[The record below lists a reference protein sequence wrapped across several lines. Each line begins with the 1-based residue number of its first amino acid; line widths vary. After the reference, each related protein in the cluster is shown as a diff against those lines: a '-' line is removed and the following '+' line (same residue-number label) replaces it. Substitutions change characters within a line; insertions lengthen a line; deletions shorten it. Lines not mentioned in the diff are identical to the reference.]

1 MDTGQPETMRRE
13 IEYRDG
19 VRRTFDVRVETVPA
33 GICIISLDITD
44 ELQTLERL
52 RSVES
57 QLAQAQKMEAIGRL
71 AGGIAHDFNNQLT
84 VILGFT
90 QMLLEQHAG
99 VQPQRELQEIEAA
112 AQRSAALI
120 RQLLAFGKRQVLH
133 VAPVSLS
140 DVVRSVTRLLD
151 RLLGDNVVCELRI
164 DPDIELILADAS
176 QLEHVITNLAVNAR
190 DAMPTGGRLTITT
203 GTTEFSEDDA
213 RQHAAMK
220 SGRYAVLTVTDTGHG
235 MDQQTQLRIFE
246 PFFTTKEAGKGTGLG
261 LAMVYGIVKQMNG
274 FIWVYSEVGRGTTFR
289 LYFPVTGARA
299 ESVAPVQPP
308 ATTVAEGLR
317 TILVVEDDR
326 GVREFVTRSLSQHG
340 YEVTAIE
347 SAEQAWGYLR
357 DPHRT
362 FDLLIVDV
370 GLPGQS
376 GPAFVQEIE
385 QRSVPVVFMSGY
397 SELHIKDYRS
407 SPAHP
412 LLEKPF
418 TSEQLLKIVRETL
431 RMAVPPPPG

>member
-1 MDTGQPETMRRE
+1 
-13 IEYRDG
+13 
-19 VRRTFDVRVETVPA
+19 
-33 GICIISLDITD
+33 
-44 ELQTLERL
+44 
-52 RSVES
+52 
-57 QLAQAQKMEAIGRL
+57 
-71 AGGIAHDFNNQLT
+71 
-84 VILGFT
+84 
-90 QMLLEQHAG
+90 
-99 VQPQRELQEIEAA
+99 
-112 AQRSAALI
+112 
-120 RQLLAFGKRQVLH
+120 
-133 VAPVSLS
+133 
-140 DVVRSVTRLLD
+140 
-151 RLLGDNVVCELRI
+151 
-164 DPDIELILADAS
+164 
-176 QLEHVITNLAVNAR
+176 
-190 DAMPTGGRLTITT
+190 
-203 GTTEFSEDDA
+203 
-213 RQHAAMK
+213 MK